1 MNEDE
6 GRENRKRMEV
16 LGLSAAKPAL
26 KERVLLKIVIIGN
39 TGYVDRK
46 FNQNYRASLGAD
58 FLTKHV
64 VINRKRV
71 ILQIWD
77 TAGQEKY
84 NSLGVAFFRGVD
96 ACILVYDINAH
107 NTFDALNKW
116 LVGFVDQA
124 NVKCPETFPYLL
136 LGNKVDVDNGTHRQ
150 VSVKQ
155 AKDWCRSKGNVP
167 YYETSAKDGLNV
179 DNAFLHI
186 AKIALAPHD
195 EDIYRE
201 IMHELHL
208 RSQEEQEEDEAVLS
222 TPSCAC

>member
-1 MNEDE
+1 MNDDE
-6 GRENRKRMEV
+6 KRENRKRSEV
-16 LGLSAAKPAL
+16 LGLSGAKRAL

-39 TGYVDRK
+39 TG
-46 FNQNYRASLGAD
+46 L
-58 FLTKHV
+58 
-64 VINRKRV
+64 
-71 ILQIWD
+71 IWD

-84 NSLGVAFFRGVD
+84 NSLGVAFYRGVD
-96 ACILVYDINAH
+96 ACILVYDVNAR
-107 NTFDALNKW
+107 NTFAAINKW

-136 LGNKVDVDNGTHRQ
+136 LGNKVDVDNGAHRQ

-195 EDIYRE
+195 KDMYDLAARFKASRKE
-201 IMHELHL
+201 
-208 RSQEEQEEDEAVLS
+208 VK
-222 TPSCAC
+222 

>member
-1 MNEDE
+1 MNDDE
-6 GRENRKRMEV
+6 KRENRKRSEV
-16 LGLSAAKPAL
+16 LGLSGAKPAL

-39 TGYVDRK
+39 TGYIDRK

-64 VINRKRV
+64 LINGKRV

-84 NSLGVAFFRGVD
+84 NSLGVAFYRGVD
-96 ACILVYDINAH
+96 ACILVYDVNAR
-107 NTFDALNKW
+107 NTFAAINKW
-116 LVGFVDQA
+116 LA

-136 LGNKVDVDNGTHRQ
+136 VGNKVDVDNGAHRQ

-195 EDIYRE
+195 KDIYIYGHKRNKKKKKQFPAPQFAHAE
-201 IMHELHL
+201 M
-208 RSQEEQEEDEAVLS
+208 VS
-222 TPSCAC
+222 TGRVQKL